1 MFAGFGVNPCMEI
14 MHDSREN
21 LLGLLVKVGDGDSSS
36 KNSIIRVLGGK
47 VSGSLSCEIV
57 ELNSGNT
64 SMDTLNDL
72 LGDLGGFDEVR
83 IKTV

>member
-21 LLGLLVKVGDGDSSS
+21 LLGLLVKVGDGDSSG

-47 VSGSLSCEIV
+47 VSGSLSCEI
-57 ELNSGNT
+57 LWQPIS
-64 SMDTLNDL
+64 
-72 LGDLGGFDEVR
+72 DE
-83 IKTV
+83 